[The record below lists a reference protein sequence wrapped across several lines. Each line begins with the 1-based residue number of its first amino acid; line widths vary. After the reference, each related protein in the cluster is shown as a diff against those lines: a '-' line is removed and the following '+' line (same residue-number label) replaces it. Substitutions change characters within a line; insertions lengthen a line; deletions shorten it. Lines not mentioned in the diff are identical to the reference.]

1 LNIAASLLCNAAAYI
16 KEIYMAGEK
25 KKVIAVDDNP
35 ENLTAIKNT
44 LKDIYTV
51 YPSPS
56 AADMFELLEHIRPDL
71 IMLDVEMPEMN
82 GYEAIKKLKSDDRN
96 REIPVVFL
104 TSMNDAQSEME
115 GLKLGA
121 VDYIGKPFVTPL
133 LLRRIKTHISVMEH
147 KREIEDL
154 LGLKTQ
160 EVKLREIAEQA
171 AQNASHAKSNFLSRM
186 SHEIRSPL
194 NGVIGMINIAKE
206 EKEIDSLKAY
216 LKKAG
221 TAAKHVLSVIN
232 NILDMSKIE
241 ANKFELSDA
250 EFDFGKMMAN
260 IIETANLQE
269 PEKHQEITLN
279 INANVPPFIICDE
292 LRLTQIINNLMNN
305 AVKFTPENGKI
316 KISAEKQDEKDGEIT
331 VKFEI
336 QDNGAGIST
345 EQQKTLFTAYNQA
358 DSAAAKNFGGT
369 GLGLFIAKSITE
381 LMHGTIQ
388 VESELGKGSK
398 FTFTVKAKKGTQTSA
413 KAASADGAAAKTPD
427 IKASDLNLKDYTI
440 LVAEDMDFNREV
452 LSKYLEKTCVTIDFA
467 ENGKIAI
474 DMFKENSDK
483 YKLIFMDINM
493 PEMNGDD
500 AAKTIRALDIKRAKE
515 IPIIA
520 MTGDVFKEDIEKCLA
535 AGMNDH
541 ISKPVVP
548 KIILSKLKHYIE
560 A

>member
-1 LNIAASLLCNAAAYI
+1 
-16 KEIYMAGEK
+16 MAGERK
-25 KKVIAVDDNP
+25 KIIAVDDNP

-44 LKDIYTV
+44 LKDIYMV

-56 AADMFELLEHIRPDL
+56 ANDMFELLEHIQPDL
-71 IMLDVEMPEMN
+71 IMLDVEMPGMN
-82 GYEAIKKLKSDDRN
+82 GYEAVKKLKSDDKLK
-96 REIPVVFL
+96 ELPVIFL
-104 TSMNDAQSEME
+104 TSMNDPKSEME

-121 VDYIGKPFVTPL
+121 VDYISKPFITPL
-133 LLRRIKTHISVMEH
+133 LLMRIKTHISATEH

-154 LGLKTQ
+154 LELKTQ
-160 EVKLREIAEQA
+160 EVKLREMAEQA
-171 AQNASHAKSNFLSRM
+171 AQNASHAKTNFLSRM

-194 NGVIGMINIAKE
+194 NAVIGMINIAKE
-206 EKEIDSLKAY
+206 EKEVEPLKAY
-216 LKKAG
+216 LRKAG

-250 EFDFGKMMAN
+250 EFDLGKTMAN
-260 IIETANLQE
+260 IVELNNVSAQ
-269 PEKHQEITLN
+269 EKHQEIILN
-279 INANVPPFIICDE
+279 INPNVPPFIICDE
-292 LRLTQIINNLMNN
+292 LRLTQIINNLMSN
-305 AVKFTPENGKI
+305 AVKFSYENGKI
-316 KISAEKQDEKDGEIT
+316 TLSAEKLDEKDGVIT
-331 VKFEI
+331 IKFEV
-336 QDNGAGIST
+336 QDNGTGISP
-345 EQQKTLFTAYNQA
+345 EQQKKLFQAYNQA

-369 GLGLFIAKSITE
+369 GIGLFIAKRITD
-381 LMHGTIQ
+381 LMHGTMQ
-388 VESELGKGSK
+388 VESELNKGSK
-398 FTFTVKAKKGTQTSA
+398 FSFTVKAKKGTQT
-413 KAASADGAAAKTPD
+413 AAKTEYANDTIPD
-427 IKASDLNLKDYTI
+427 IKASDLHLKDYTI

-452 LSKYLEKTCVTIDFA
+452 LTKYLEKTGITINFA
-467 ENGKIAI
+467 ENGKIAV
-474 DMFKENSDK
+474 DMFKENPDK

-500 AAKTIRALDIKRAKE
+500 ATKIIRALDIKKAKE

-548 KIILSKLKHYIE
+548 KIMLSKLKRYIE